1 MTAENVK
8 QKLLSFGNA
17 QKAEKSQYFFKTGE
31 GQYGEGDVFI
41 GTTSPENRAIA
52 KEYRDLSFDELKI
65 LLNDNI
71 HECRLCALF
80 ILVEQFKTKDN
91 DKRKQVYDFYL
102 SQTHGINNWDL
113 VDVSCYF
120 IVGQWLM
127 DRDRAPLYQLAES
140 TNLWEQRIAIVS
152 TMVFVRNNDFA
163 DTLKLTEMLM
173 NHNHDLIHKACGWLL
188 REVGKKNEKVLT
200 DFLDVHYKQ
209 MPRTML
215 RYSIEKLTKEQR
227 AHYMK
232 K

>member
-1 MTAENVK
+1 MTAEIIK
-8 QKLLSFGNA
+8 QKLLSLGNPK
-17 QKAEKSQYFFKTGE
+17 KADKSQYFFKTGK

-41 GTTSPENRAIA
+41 GTTVPESRSVAKEHKSLPFDEIA
-52 KEYRDLSFDELKI
+52 K
-65 LLNDNI
+65 LLNDEI
-71 HECRLCALF
+71 HECRLCALL

-102 SQTHGINNWDL
+102 TQTHGINNWDL
-113 VDVSCYF
+113 VDLSSYF
-120 IVGQWLM
+120 IVGQWLL
-127 DRDRAPLYQLAES
+127 DKDRAPLYKLAES

-152 TMVFVRNNDFA
+152 TMAFVRNNDFE
-163 DTLKLTEMLM
+163 DTLKLAEKLM
-173 NHNHDLIHKACGWLL
+173 NHDHDLIHKACGWLL
-188 REVGKKNEKVLT
+188 REVGKRDENVLT
-200 DFLDVHYKQ
+200 GFLDIHSKQ